1 MLKSALS
8 KSLIVVGI
16 VGSILMFNSCSYT
29 KPEKQDADSIDI
41 NEDYYE
47 FQAFDMT
54 DHGVKAYIFLPD
66 ETANIGASTKPDVRH
81 IQDDI
86 YWEINV
92 GPNFSMQIEDYAS
105 ISNLVK
111 VEKKELD
118 TKKFFKVRYLVDDKD
133 LIVYERILLVK
144 GTDKA
149 SPLVGVEHKT
159 YHVYGQ
165 KTIDGVTYALE
176 SREEGFEKKI
186 IELMAKSIRSFKP
199 KTAS

>member
-1 MLKSALS
+1 MLKPVLS
-8 KSLIVVGI
+8 KSLIVAVI
-16 VGSILMFNSCSYT
+16 VGSMFMFSSCADP
-29 KPEKQDADSIDI
+29 KAEKRDADNIEL

-47 FQAFDMT
+47 FQAFDMG
-54 DHGVKAYIFLPD
+54 DHGVDAYIFLPD

-105 ISNLVK
+105 INNLVK
-111 VEKKELD
+111 VEKKEL
-118 TKKFFKVRYLVDDKD
+118 KEKEFFKVRYLVDDKD
-133 LIVYERILLVK
+133 LIVYERTLLVK

-149 SPLVGVEHKT
+149 SPSVGVEHKT

-165 KTIDGVTYALE
+165 KKINGVTYALE

>member
-66 ETANIGASTKPDVRH
+66 ETANIGASTKPDVRY

-186 IELMAKSIRSFKP
+186 IELMAKSIRSFKS

>member
-1 MLKSALS
+1 MLKLVLS
-8 KSLIVVGI
+8 KSLIFVGI
-16 VGSILMFNSCSYT
+16 VGSMLIFNSCSET
-29 KPEKQDADSIDI
+29 KPDEKGPDEFDL

-47 FQAFDMT
+47 FQAFDMAG
-54 DHGVKAYIFLPD
+54 HGVNAYIFLPD
-66 ETANIGASTKPDVRH
+66 ETANIGASTKPDVEH
-81 IQDDI
+81 MEDDI

-92 GPNFSMQIEDYAS
+92 GPNFSMTIEDWAA
-105 ISNLVK
+105 NKDLVK
-111 VEKKELD
+111 TEKKELAA
-118 TKKFFKVRYLVDDKD
+118 KKFFKVKYLVDDKD

-149 SPLVGVEHKT
+149 SPSVGVEHRT

-165 KTIDGVTYALE
+165 VTIDGVTYALE

-199 KTAS
+199 KMAS

>member
-1 MLKSALS
+1 MLKPVLS
-8 KSLIVVGI
+8 KSLIIIGFI
-16 VGSILMFNSCSYT
+16 GTMLLFNSCT
-29 KPEKQDADSIDI
+29 DPKPKEKNPDSIDL

-54 DHGVKAYIFLPD
+54 DHGVDAYIFLPD
-66 ETANIGASTKPDVRH
+66 ETANIGASTKPAVKH
-81 IQDDI
+81 MEDDI

-92 GPNFSMQIEDYAS
+92 GPNFSMTIEDWAA
-105 ISNLVK
+105 NKDLVK
-111 VEKKELD
+111 AEKKELAA
-118 TKKFFKVRYLVDDKD
+118 KKFFKVKYLVDEKD

-149 SPLVGVEHKT
+149 SPSVGVEHRT

-165 KTIDGVTYALE
+165 ITIDGVTYALE

-186 IELMAKSIRSFKP
+186 IELMAKSIRSFKS
-199 KTAS
+199 KSES

>member
-1 MLKSALS
+1 MLKPILS
-8 KSLIVVGI
+8 KSLIFVGL
-16 VGSILMFNSCSYT
+16 VGAMLMFNSCSET
-29 KPEKQDADSIDI
+29 KPVEKDSEGIDLD
-41 NEDYYE
+41 EDYYE
-47 FQAFDMT
+47 FQAFDMAEY
-54 DHGVKAYIFLPD
+54 GVDAYIFLPD
-66 ETANIGASTKPDVRH
+66 ETANIGASTKPDVQH
-81 IQDDI
+81 IPDDI

-92 GPNFSMQIEDYAS
+92 GPNYSLHIEDFAS

-111 VEKKELD
+111 VEKKELAA
-118 TKKFFKVRYLVDDKD
+118 KKFFKVKYLVDDKD
-133 LIVYERILLVK
+133 LIVYERTLLVK

-149 SPLVGVEHKT
+149 SPSVGVEHKT

-176 SREEGFEKKI
+176 SREEGFEKVI